1 MKKNKVWTII
11 LYSIA
16 LFFIGM
22 SIFADKEAMIGV
34 LITLVGYGSLLLAA
48 ILSIIRA
55 IKQNKKND

>member
-1 MKKNKVWTII
+1 MKKKVWTII

-22 SIFADKEAMIGV
+22 SIFADKEVMIGV

-55 IKQNKKND
+55 IKQNKKNN